1 MTRLIGRLLGPIC
14 FLLIIIF
21 RILPH
26 ASLEM
31 HLFVGILL
39 CLIVWVSFGVI
50 SWSHFPQKSTL
61 QKLGLFLGPVLFVLS
76 YLMPLPGMDPAARAV
91 LASTLWVATWWT
103 TEALPIPA
111 TSIMPIILL
120 PLSGGQAIGPTV
132 ASYGDKMLFLFIGGF
147 MIAKAMEYWNLHRRI
162 ALFTVRAVGTDAP
175 RIILG
180 FMIASAFLS
189 MWISNTAT
197 TMMMVPIGAA
207 VILQLSGNES
217 QPGTDQFGK
226 ALLLGIAYAASI
238 GGLATIIGTPTNGIF
253 ISLIGKNYGLD
264 VDFAEWISL
273 GLPLVILLI
282 GGMCV
287 LLTKVVFKVRVVD
300 AADARAKIAE
310 QYRLLGPFSRPEKGV
325 MVVFVGVAVLW
336 ICRSLLHILDKDH
349 GDTIIALAGAL
360 VLFIWPSGE
369 NGTDRPATLLDWKT
383 AVTIPW
389 GIILLFGGGL
399 SLAGAFKTSG
409 LAQWIGDQLVG
420 LEGLPLFMIILL
432 TVAIV
437 NFLTEVTS
445 NVATASIIL
454 PILASMAIAFGMHPF
469 ALTIG
474 ATLAASCAFMLPVAT
489 APNAIVFG
497 SDRIEMRDMVKAGF
511 WLNILSIILISLLVY
526 YLVPL
531 TWGVDFN
538 ATVAI
543 P

>member
-1 MTRLIGRLLGPIC
+1 MTRIIGRVLGPLL
-14 FLLIIIF
+14 FLLIYFII
-21 RILPH
+21 
-26 ASLEM
+26 
-31 HLFVGILL
+31 
-39 CLIVWVSFGVI
+39 
-50 SWSHFPQKSTL
+50 
-61 QKLGLFLGPVLFVLS
+61 
-76 YLMPLPGMDPAARAV
+76 PLPGIEPAAKAV
-91 LASTLWVATWWT
+91 LASTLWIATWWT

-111 TSIMPIILL
+111 TSLLPIILL

-162 ALFTVRAVGTDAP
+162 ALFTVKTVGTDAP

-197 TMMMVPIGAA
+197 TLMMVPIGAA
-207 VILQLSGNES
+207 VILQLTSGDS
-217 QPGTDQFGK
+217 SRGAGQFGK

-253 ISLIGKNYGLD
+253 ISLIGKEYGLD

-273 GLPLVILLI
+273 GLPLVVLLI
-282 GGMCV
+282 AGMWL
-287 LLTKVVFKVRVVD
+287 LLTKVVFKVQVAD
-300 AADARAKIAE
+300 AAKAREQIQT
-310 QYRLLGPFSRPEKGV
+310 QYRLLGKISRAELGV
-325 MVVFVGVAVLW
+325 LIVFASVAILW

-349 GDTIIALAGAL
+349 GDTIIALGGAL
-360 VLFIWPSGE
+360 VLFVWPSGE
-369 NGTDRPATLLDWKT
+369 KEEGRPSTLLDWKT

-409 LAQWIGDQLVG
+409 LALWIGDQLNG
-420 LEGLPLFMIILL
+420 LGGLPLFMIILL
-432 TVAIV
+432 SVALV

-454 PILASMAIAFGMHPF
+454 PILASMAVAFGLHPY
-469 ALTIG
+469 ALTVG

-497 SDRIEMRDMVKAGF
+497 SDHIEMRDMVRAGF
-511 WLNILSIILISLLVY
+511 WLNILSIILITLLVY
-526 YLVPL
+526 YLLPVVWDI
-531 TWGVDFN
+531 TFN
-538 ATVAI
+538 
-543 P
+543 